1 MTVMADPIVDAFTTE
16 NGLRDMMVAIGVGN
30 NEIARIILDGLNTM
44 EKLIGQYKFKINE
57 FESYLKSLNKTFA
70 TASVA
75 RQRLYFSPPVMSN
88 LTGCLFYASTCFYG
102 LHAYVDIRNID
113 AARASDFYKVYE
125 DLHDSENHDTEEIE
139 IKVPSLKGASNWRSF
154 RDTVLMKLS
163 MTKGKTGFPIDY
175 VINMTERDIIHAN
188 AARAILDT
196 IDITEDKFFETSAV
210 HFGKHYKEDNKV
222 VWLVLKSYLMKTPSY
237 DLIIQIDRSSNGRK
251 AWKILKA
258 FYEGED
264 FTQRL
269 QDEAFSILNSTAY
282 RGETARSNFETY
294 VTRHI
299 KAHKLLIEAGYGPQG
314 DGMDDSTK
322 IQHFKAGIKLEAGLE
337 HALTSA
343 RTAGLNHGTF
353 TEFVSF
359 LQSEVDAKNNR
370 KRELRA
376 SVKAVDSDKGKNK
389 NQHERIP
396 SEKVDNK
403 IVEGR
408 HYADQD
414 WKQLT
419 PKQRSAVIRLQR
431 QRRGNKNKNKK
442 RKISSAKSS
451 ISQSDLN
458 SLSQAIIAG
467 IKLGESEEGDVKPD
481 DISKVTEDSSPSR
494 KKAKSGAAG
503 DFLSSIAAL
512 RNRK

>member
-1 MTVMADPIVDAFTTE
+1 MADPIVDAFTTE
-16 NGLRDMMVAIGVGN
+16 NGLRNMMVAIGVGN

-57 FESYLKSLNKTFA
+57 FENYLKSLNKTFA

-125 DLHDSENHDTEEIE
+125 DLHDSENHDSEEIDV
-139 IKVPSLKGASNWRSF
+139 KVPSLKGASNWRSF

-175 VINMTERDIIHAN
+175 VINMTERDITHAN
-188 AARAILDT
+188 AARVILDT

-210 HFGKHYKEDNKV
+210 HFGKHYKEDNKI

-251 AWKILKA
+251 AWTILKT

-282 RGETARSNFETY
+282 RGETARSSFETY

-299 KAHKLLIEAGYGPQG
+299 KAHKLLIEADYGPQG

-343 RTAGLNHGTF
+343 RTSGLNHGTF
-353 TEFVSF
+353 TQFVSF
-359 LQSEVDAKNNR
+359 LQSEVDSKNNR

-376 SVKAVDSDKGKNK
+376 SVKAVDSNKGKSK
-389 NQHERIP
+389 NQHDRIP

-451 ISQSDLN
+451 ITQSDLN

-467 IKLGESEEGDVKPD
+467 MKLGESEEGDVRPD
-481 DISKVTEDSSPSR
+481 DISKVTEATSPSR

>member
-1 MTVMADPIVDAFTTE
+1 MADPIVVAFTTE
-16 NGLRDMMVAIGVGN
+16 AGLRDMMTAIGVGN
-30 NEIARIILDGLNTM
+30 NEIARIVLDGLHTM
-44 EKLIGQYKFKINE
+44 ERLIGQYKFKINE
-57 FESYLKSLNKTFA
+57 FENYLKSLNKTFA
-70 TASVA
+70 TVTAV
-75 RQRLYFSPPVMSN
+75 RQRVYFSPPVMSN
-88 LTGCLFYASTCFYG
+88 LTGCLFYASTCYYG

-113 AARASDFYKVYE
+113 AARASDFYKIYE
-125 DLHDSENHDTEEIE
+125 DLHDSENHDSDEIE
-139 IKVPSLKGASNWRSF
+139 VKVPSLKGASNWRSF
-154 RDTVLMKLS
+154 RDTILMKLS

-175 VINMTERDIIHAN
+175 VINMTDRNINHAN

-196 IDITEDKFFETSAV
+196 VDISEDKFFETRAV

-237 DLIIQIDRSSNGRK
+237 YHITQIDRISNGRK

-264 FTQRL
+264 YKQRL

-299 KAHKLLIEAGYGPQG
+299 KAHKLLIEADYGPQG
-314 DGMDDSTK
+314 YGMDNSTK
-322 IQHFKAGIKLEAGLE
+322 IQHLKAGIKFEAGLE
-337 HALTSA
+337 HQLTSA
-343 RTAGLNHGTF
+343 RTARLYQGTL
-353 TEFVSF
+353 TGFVSF

-376 SVKAVDSDKGKNK
+376 SVKGVESEKGKHK
-389 NQHERIP
+389 NSHDRIP

-408 HYADQD
+408 HYADHD

-419 PKQRSAVIRLQR
+419 PKQRSAVRLQR
-431 QRRGNKNKNKK
+431 QRRGNKKK
-442 RKISSAKSS
+442 GGKSAPPRV
-451 ISQSDLN
+451 
-458 SLSQAIIAG
+458 LSPN
-467 IKLGESEEGDVKPD
+467 L
-481 DISKVTEDSSPSR
+481 T
-494 KKAKSGAAG
+494 
-503 DFLSSIAAL
+503 
-512 RNRK
+512 